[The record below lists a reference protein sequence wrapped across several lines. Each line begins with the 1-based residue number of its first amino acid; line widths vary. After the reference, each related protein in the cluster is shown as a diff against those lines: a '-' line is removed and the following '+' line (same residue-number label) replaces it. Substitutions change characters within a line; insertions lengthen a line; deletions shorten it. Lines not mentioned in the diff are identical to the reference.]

1 MKFLKTVVQD
11 VLFIS
16 KLTGTQNKKILVA
29 TSIFFSQLS
38 VVTDVFL
45 IGLFAFLIAGQK
57 TNIEFVDAI
66 GSIFDQNR
74 YLILLLIILRFVF
87 MYYQSI
93 ILRKIEYRVTKNM
106 KEYIL
111 REIFEK
117 RNFSVSDSYF
127 YTNELSLHIGFF
139 YSKFAALLN
148 NTLQV
153 ILYCVYLIYS
163 NAEVLSIF
171 GVGILVLYYP
181 IKKIIIISRQYV
193 DKTYHAG
200 RESMSEIERVVEN
213 LFLIK
218 IMKKEE
224 AELQKFSETLRL
236 LNSYLLTN
244 HKFGVLN
251 GFLPSFLTLFILGIL
266 IVFFSSIVTLTLDF
280 IGVTLKLFGSISA
293 VAGSFSNI
301 INSHVHLEKFKE
313 LELNKVDEFKFNF
326 IIENQNSIK
335 FKNTGFKYQ
344 NNNEPIFSGL
354 NLEIPK
360 GKHTLLTGENGSGKS
375 TMLGLVAGVFY
386 PTEGKVISF
395 SDKYGYVSA
404 YPFIFRDT
412 LFNNLVYGL
421 EDQSID
427 EATLLYN
434 LKLLNTFKE
443 ESNYDLNRSISNK
456 TLSSGQMQKIAF
468 IRSLLSK
475 PDIMLLDES
484 TSNLDVETKKL
495 IFNLLQKQNVTILN
509 STHDPENFDFADHH
523 VEIKLVNEER
533 VVKTKY

>member
-421 EDQSID
+421 EDQSVD

-443 ESNYDLNRSISNK
+443 ESNYDLNRSISNI
-456 TLSSGQMQKIAF
+456 TLSSGQMQ
-468 IRSLLSK
+468 
-475 PDIMLLDES
+475 
-484 TSNLDVETKKL
+484 
-495 IFNLLQKQNVTILN
+495 
-509 STHDPENFDFADHH
+509 
-523 VEIKLVNEER
+523 
-533 VVKTKY
+533 

>member
-1 MKFLKTVVQD
+1 MNFLKIVVKD

-29 TSIFFSQLS
+29 TSILFSQLS

-45 IGLFAFLIAGQK
+45 IGLFAFLIADQK
-57 TNIEFVDAI
+57 TNIEIVDSL
-66 GSIFDQNR
+66 GSIFEQNR

-87 MYYQSI
+87 LYYQSI

-117 RNFSVSDSYF
+117 RNFSVSDTYF

-153 ILYCVYLIYS
+153 VVYCVYLIYS

-171 GVGILVLYYP
+171 GIGILLLYYP
-181 IKKIIIISRQYV
+181 IKKIILISRQYV
-193 DKTYHAG
+193 DKTYHAN
-200 RESMSEIERVVEN
+200 RDSMSEIERVVEN

-218 IMKKEE
+218 IMKKDE
-224 AELQKFSETLRL
+224 AELHKFSETLKL

-244 HKFGVLN
+244 HKFGILN

-266 IVFFSSIVTLTLDF
+266 ITFFGAFVTLTLDF
-280 IGVTLKLFGSISA
+280 IGVTLKLFGSISGL
-293 VAGSFSNI
+293 AGSFSSI

-344 NNNEPIFSGL
+344 NNREPIFSGL

-421 EDQSID
+421 EDQSVD

-434 LKLLNTFKE
+434 LKLFNTFKE
-443 ESNYDLNRSISNK
+443 ETNYDLNRPISNK

-468 IRSLLSK
+468 IRSLLSN

-523 VEIKLVNEER
+523 IEIKLVNEER

>member
-1 MKFLKTVVQD
+1 VKFLKTVVQD

-153 ILYCVYLIYS
+153 ILYCIYLIYS

-293 VAGSFSNI
+293 VASSFSNI

-375 TMLGLVAGVFY
+375 TLLGLVAGVFY

-421 EDQSID
+421 EDQSVD
-427 EATLLYN
+427 DATLLYN

-468 IRSLLSK
+468 IRSLLSN

-523 VEIKLVNEER
+523 IEIKLVNEER
-533 VVKTKY
+533 NVKTKY

>member
-139 YSKFAALLN
+139 YSKFAAFLN

-153 ILYCVYLIYS
+153 ILYCIYLIYS

-421 EDQSID
+421 EDQSVD

-468 IRSLLSK
+468 IRSLLSN

>member
-293 VAGSFSNI
+293 VASSFSNI

-375 TMLGLVAGVFY
+375 TLLGLVAGVFY

-421 EDQSID
+421 EDQSVD
-427 EATLLYN
+427 DATLLYN

-468 IRSLLSK
+468 IRSLLSN

-523 VEIKLVNEER
+523 IEIKLVNEER
-533 VVKTKY
+533 NVKTKY

>member
-11 VLFIS
+11 ILLIS

-29 TSIFFSQLS
+29 TSILFSQLS

-45 IGLFAFLIAGQK
+45 IGLFAFLIADQK
-57 TNIEFVDAI
+57 TNIEFVDSL
-66 GSIFDQNR
+66 GSYFDQNR
-74 YLILLLIILRFVF
+74 YLILILIILRFVF
-87 MYYQSI
+87 MYYQSL
-93 ILRKIEYRVTKNM
+93 ILRKIEVRVTKNM

-153 ILYCVYLIYS
+153 ILYCIYLIYS

-171 GVGILVLYYP
+171 GIGILVLYFP
-181 IKKIIIISRQYV
+181 IKKIIKISREYV

-218 IMKKEE
+218 IMKKENS
-224 AELQKFSETLRL
+224 ELQKFSDTLKL
-236 LNSYLLTN
+236 LNSHLLN
-244 HKFGVLN
+244 KHKFGILN
-251 GFLPSFLTLFILGIL
+251 GFLPSFITLFILGIL
-266 IVFFSSIVTLTLDF
+266 IVFFNSVISLTLDF
-280 IGVTLKLFGSISA
+280 IGVTLKLFGSISGLT
-293 VAGSFSNI
+293 GSFSNI
-301 INSHVHLEKFKE
+301 INSHVHMVKFKE
-313 LELNKVDEFKFNF
+313 LELNRVDEFKFNF
-326 IIENQNSIK
+326 LIENQNSIK

-344 NNNEPIFSGL
+344 NNDEPIFSGL

-421 EDQSID
+421 EDQNIG
-427 EATLLYN
+427 EATLLTN

-443 ESNYDLNRSISNK
+443 ESNYDLNRPISNK
-456 TLSSGQMQKIAF
+456 SLSSGQMQKIAF
-468 IRSLLSK
+468 IRSLLSN

-523 VEIKLVNEER
+523 IEIKLVNEER
-533 VVKTKY
+533 VVKVKY

>member
-468 IRSLLSK
+468 IRSLLSN